1 LIGYLVKKIFGT
13 KNERE
18 IKRLREI
25 VNKINKLEPEL
36 DALSNKELIEESN
49 KLKEK
54 LEVTRTFLRQL
65 HKEKSLKSFL

>member
-36 DALSNKELIEESN
+36 DALSNKELIEEN
-49 KLKEK
+49 KRLKEK
-54 LEVTRTFLRQL
+54 LEITRTFLRQL
-65 HKEKSLKSFL
+65 RKEKSLKSFL